1 MVGAAE
7 SLIDFFISRA
17 VADAAVAD
25 EIGRIL
31 DDEGHSVIVQQC
43 DLADRDFMER
53 MHASLESGARVIALL
68 SPEYLASAPCMAECL
83 DAIADDPL
91 NKRGRLIV
99 LRAAEC
105 APTGLLRALAYWDLV
120 PVRDDPKI
128 LRDVVLAA
136 VEPGR
141 HEVGANPGAPYWG
154 APYRQE
160 PRSVV
165 HPEIKATPSFTGRED
180 ELGAIHSA
188 LWSDGAAVVTQPAAV
203 HGLGGIGKSVLV
215 REYAYR
221 NRDRYAGVWWLN
233 ATKPDD
239 AVRFDGIETALVDLG
254 NFFIRN
260 LDQARDRAAAARRAL
275 DFIAHGGF
283 EKPWLLIYDNADDI
297 RALHDWAPLGNAQV
311 LVATRI
317 SDFPKT
323 VNAVEIAEW
332 DPPDAIRYLLD
343 ASGREDLTE
352 DDARTLADELG
363 CLPLALSHAAA
374 YLRARPDVAA
384 KDYADTLV
392 RRTREAPKGTEY
404 PRAVYATVYGAAEQ
418 AEAEAPGARAA
429 MSLAAFCAP
438 DAIPEELLQGS
449 AECDLPGLAA
459 LMANADAMDDA
470 LSALGHLALIDLDPA
485 RRVFSI
491 HRLTQAAV
499 RDTLGA
505 EGSAWAESALRAIA
519 RAFPA
524 PEPKTWRACERL
536 VAHARAVAP
545 RVPPDRYELGV
556 LLGRAGTY
564 LQKRAALGDV
574 LPLYERYQRVFERL
588 AAADPSN
595 TDWQRDLSVSHIKVG
610 DVLLVQGKRDEA
622 LDAYR
627 ASLDIRDRLA
637 AARPD
642 NAVRQR
648 GLSVSHNKV
657 GNVLVALGKPD
668 EALDAYR
675 ASLAIRERLAAA
687 DPANATWWRDL
698 SVSQEKIGNVLVAQG
713 KWDEALDAYRESLA
727 IRERLAATDPA
738 NMTWRRDLSVS
749 HSKAGKILAALGRA
763 KEALDAYRASLDIIA
778 GLAAADPNNNTWRRH
793 LSVSNDRIGDVLTG
807 QGKGVEAL
815 EAYRASVA
823 ALERLAATDP
833 SNARWRRDLS
843 MSQEKIGNVLMAQ
856 GKGDEALDAYR
867 ASLRITDALA
877 AADPANPTWRRDLS
891 VGYDRIG
898 DVLRDQ
904 GKCDE
909 ALDAYRASLKIAE
922 ALAAADPAN
931 VDWRRDLSV
940 SHIKVGDSL
949 VAQGKGDEALDAYRA
964 SQDIIAR
971 LAAADPANPTW
982 RRDLSVS
989 HDRIGDVLVD
999 QGRKHEA
1006 VDAYRASLDI
1016 RVHLAA
1022 ADPAN
1027 ATWQRDLSVS
1037 HVKMGDSLADEGKG
1051 DKALDA
1057 YRTSLDI
1064 AETLAGTDPAN
1075 AGWQR
1080 DVFVSY
1086 TRLALVN
1093 ERQGKK
1099 ASALGYYQRA
1109 SDIIRRLADLDPA
1122 NATWSND
1129 LAWVEDQIAN
1139 LSP

>member
-25 EIGRIL
+25 AIGRIL
-31 DDEGHSVIVQQC
+31 DNEGHSVIVQQC
-43 DLADRDFMER
+43 DLADRDFMQR
-53 MHASLESGARVIALL
+53 MHASLESGARVIALF
-68 SPEYLASAPCMAECL
+68 SPEYLASTPCMAECL

-99 LRAAEC
+99 MRVAQC
-105 APTGLLRALAYWDLV
+105 APTGLLTALGYWDLV

-141 HEVGANPGAPYWG
+141 HKGDTSPGAPYW
-154 APYRQE
+154 RE
-160 PRSVV
+160 PQAVV
-165 HPEIKATPSFTGRED
+165 HSEIKATPSFTGRED
-180 ELGAIHSA
+180 ELEAIHSA
-188 LWSDGAAVVTQPAAV
+188 LWSGGAAVVTQPAAV
-203 HGLGGIGKSVLV
+203 HGLGGVGKSALA

-221 NRDRYAGVWWLN
+221 IRDRYAGVWWLN
-233 ATKPDD
+233 AAKPDD
-239 AVRFDGIETALVDLG
+239 AARFDGIETALVDLG
-254 NFFIRN
+254 NLFIRN
-260 LDQARDRAAAARRAL
+260 LDQARDRAAAARRTL

-283 EKPWLLIYDNADDI
+283 EKPWLLVYDNADDV
-297 RALHDWAPLGNAQV
+297 RALRDWAPLGNAQM
-311 LVATRI
+311 LITTRI

-323 VNAVEIAEW
+323 IDTVEIAEW
-332 DPPDAIRYLLD
+332 DLPDAIRYLLD

-352 DDARTLADELG
+352 NDARILADKLG

-374 YLRARPDVAA
+374 YLRARPDVVA
-384 KDYADTLV
+384 KDYEDTLV
-392 RRTREAPKGTEY
+392 RRLREAHKGAAY
-404 PRAVYATVYGAAEQ
+404 PRAVYATVHEAVEQ
-418 AEAEAPGARAA
+418 AETEAPGARAV

-438 DAIPEELLQGS
+438 DAIPEELLHGS

-459 LMANADAMDDA
+459 LMANADAIDDA
-470 LSALGHLALIDLDPA
+470 LSALGRLALIDFDPV

-505 EGSAWAESALRAIA
+505 EGPAWAESALRAIS

-524 PEPKTWRACERL
+524 PEPKTWQACERL

-545 RVPPDRYELGV
+545 CVPPDRYELGV

-595 TDWQRDLSVSHIKVG
+595 TDWQRDLSLSHVKVG
-610 DVLLVQGKRDEA
+610 DVLLAQGKRDEA

-637 AARPD
+637 AANPD

-648 GLSVSHNKV
+648 GLSVSYNKV
-657 GNVLVALGKPD
+657 GNVLAALGRPD
-668 EALDAYR
+668 ESLDAYR
-675 ASLAIRERLAAA
+675 AC
-687 DPANATWWRDL
+687 
-698 SVSQEKIGNVLVAQG
+698 
-713 KWDEALDAYRESLA
+713 LA

-738 NMTWRRDLSVS
+738 NTTWRRDLSVSLEKIGNVLVTQGKWDEALDAYLESQATRERLAATDPTNTTWRRDLSVS
-749 HSKAGKILAALGRA
+749 HVKAGKILMALGRA
-763 KEALDAYRASLDIIA
+763 KEALESYRASLDIIA
-778 GLAAADPNNNTWRRH
+778 GLAAADPSNATWWRH
-793 LSVSNDRIGDVLTG
+793 LSVSHDRIGDVLRA
-807 QGKGVEAL
+807 QGKGDEAL
-815 EAYRASVA
+815 DAYRASVA
-823 ALERLAATDP
+823 ALERLAAADP
-833 SNARWRRDLS
+833 SNSRWRRDLS
-843 MSQEKIGNVLMAQ
+843 MRQEKIGNVVMAQ

-909 ALDAYRASLKIAE
+909 ALEAYRASLKIAE

-949 VAQGKGDEALDAYRA
+949 LAQGKRDEALDTYRA

-999 QGRKHEA
+999 QGKKHEA

-1037 HVKMGDSLADEGKG
+1037 HVKMGDSLAAEGMGDE
-1051 DKALDA
+1051 ALDA
-1057 YRTSLDI
+1057 YRLSLDI
-1064 AETLAGTDPAN
+1064 AETLAETDPTN

-1093 ERQGKK
+1093 ERQGKQ
-1099 ASALGYYQRA
+1099 ANALGYYQRA
-1109 SDIIRRLADLDPA
+1109 GDIIRRLADLDPA

-1129 LAWVEDQIAN
+1129 LAWVEDQTAK
-1139 LSP
+1139 LSG